1 MAALDMS
8 AILKSIGETSWMPR
22 APRRPED
29 TGLPFLYLAELASK
43 IFFSNGPQRLVDLAA
58 RIKLPAGTV
67 EPLVDF
73 LRRERLCEVA
83 SGSTGAT
90 PLFTLTQLGR
100 ARTEE
105 ALRLSQYAG
114 AAPVPLE
121 AYVEQVRK
129 QAVLDLRVTR
139 EDMHRAF
146 QGVLVRDAILDQ
158 FGAAMNSGRGIFIYG
173 PAGSGKTFIAEHLT
187 GLMSGDVYVPYAL
200 LVGNQV
206 IQMYDPHW
214 HRPVQREAEGPAD
227 FLHNAADPRWVRC
240 RRPVVVTGGELTL
253 GMLDLQFDHG
263 SRFYVAPPQLK
274 ANNGLLIIDD
284 LGRQL
289 VRPKDLMNRWIVPLD
304 RRVDHLALHTGE
316 NFMVPFDVTVVFSS
330 NLAPA
335 ELADEAFLRRLGYKI
350 HLGPIDEELF
360 RQLCRQVARQLG
372 MPCSEAMIDY
382 IVARFRREN
391 RPMVACT
398 PRDLLCQVRDRAR
411 YRGQPPEPT
420 EELLSWAWQ
429 NYFAHESLQPF
440 TTEVKQ

>member
-1 MAALDMS
+1 MSAAL
-8 AILKSIGETSWMPR
+8 KSVQEAPSWAPP

-29 TGLPFLYLAELASK
+29 TGLSLLYLAELAAK
-43 IFFSNGPQRLVDLAA
+43 IFFSSGPQRLGDLAA
-58 RIKLPAGTV
+58 RIKLPPGAV
-67 EPLVDF
+67 EPVVDF

-83 SGSTGAT
+83 SGSTGST

-100 ARTEE
+100 GRTEE

-114 AAPVPLE
+114 AAPVTLE

-158 FGAAMNSGRGIFIYG
+158 FGAAMNSGRAIFIYG

-187 GLMSGDVYVPYAL
+187 GLMSGDVYIPRAL

-214 HRPVQREAEGPAD
+214 HEPVQGEEDRSAG
-227 FLHNAADPRWVRC
+227 FLHAGAADPRWVRC

-274 ANNGLLIIDD
+274 ANNGLLVIDD

-289 VRPKDLMNRWIVPLD
+289 VRPQDLMNRWIVPLD
-304 RRVDHLALHTGE
+304 RRVDHLSLHTGE
-316 NFMVPFDVTVVFSS
+316 SFMVPFDVSVVFSS

-350 HLGPIDEELF
+350 HLGPIDEDLY
-360 RQLCRQVARQLG
+360 RQLCRQVAQQLG

-411 YRGQPPEPT
+411 YRGLPPEPT
-420 EELLSWAWQ
+420 EELLAWAWQ
-429 NYFAHESLQPF
+429 NYFAHESLQPR
-440 TTEVKQ
+440 TNLSEAR